1 MIDSRWWIN
10 IRKVFIA
17 YNVYNNFFPYYK
29 MKYLESD
36 LMIFIPMDAIKL
48 QGCKIQKSILRFGLI
63 PRIIKDLKKKNL
75 ICFKHKQDLTIN
87 TVWKFSTPPSPLL
100 PSNTKMQKERRGE
113 WKFSNDIK
121 LRLYFVIV
129 SKIISNFRGNFYIL
143 PNTDMARNLVERSH
157 RT

>member
-1 MIDSRWWIN
+1 ME
-10 IRKVFIA
+10 F
-17 YNVYNNFFPYYK
+17 
-29 MKYLESD
+29 LESD

-48 QGCKIQKSILRFGLI
+48 QGYKIQKSILRFGLI
-63 PRIIKDLKKKNL
+63 PRIFKDLKYL

-100 PSNTKMQKERRGE
+100 PSNTKMEKEMRGA

-129 SKIISNFRGNFYIL
+129 SKISSNFRGNFYIL
-143 PNTDMARNLVERSH
+143 PNTNMARNLVERSQ